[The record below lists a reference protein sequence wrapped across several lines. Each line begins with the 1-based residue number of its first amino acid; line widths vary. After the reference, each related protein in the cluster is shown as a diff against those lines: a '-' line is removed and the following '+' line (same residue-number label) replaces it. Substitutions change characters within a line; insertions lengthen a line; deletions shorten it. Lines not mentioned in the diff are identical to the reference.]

1 MTYDPQKHHRQS
13 IRLQQYDYSWPGAY
27 FVTICVREKKC
38 VLGDIV
44 NGVMQLSVW
53 GQIVHEFWDA
63 IPDHFPNVSVD
74 GRVTMPN
81 HGHAIVKIDHSCRG
95 AVAAPHVAVPHVGAL
110 RVAAPHIATPNV
122 AASDEAMSDDAASPD
137 GNASGEMGGVT
148 DEEMGEGTS
157 PLRPTLGQ
165 IVAYYKYQTTKR
177 INELRGTPGIPFWQ
191 RNYWEHVVRDEFD
204 LNRIQH
210 YIENNPLRWRE
221 DQLNPVVPPHP
232 TKR

>member
-13 IRLQQYDYSWPGAY
+13 IRLRQYDYAWPGAY
-27 FVTICVREKKC
+27 FVTICVREKEC
-38 VLGDIV
+38 VLGDIM
-44 NGVMQLSVW
+44 NGAMRLSEW

-63 IPDHFPNVSVD
+63 IPNHFPNVIVD

-81 HGHAIVKIDHSCRG
+81 HGHAIINIGYDRRG
-95 AVAAPHVAVPHVGAL
+95 AVAAPND
-110 RVAAPHIATPNV
+110 ATSNTATRP
-122 AASDEAMSDDAASPD
+122 A
-137 GNASGEMGGVT
+137 GKTGE
-148 DEEMGEGTS
+148 ETS

-191 RNYWEHVVRDEFD
+191 RNYWEHVVRDDID
-204 LNRIQH
+204 LNRIRQ
-210 YIENNPLRWRE
+210 YIENNPLRWHE
-221 DQLNPVVPPHP
+221 DQLNPIVPPRP

>member
-1 MTYDPQKHHRQS
+1 MKYDQQKHHRQS

-27 FVTICVREKKC
+27 FVTICVREKEC
-38 VLGDIV
+38 VLGDIT
-44 NGVMQLSVW
+44 NGAMQLSEW
-53 GQIVHEFWDA
+53 GRIVHEFWDA
-63 IPDHFPNVSVD
+63 IPDHFPNASID

-81 HGHAIVKIDHSCRG
+81 HGHAIIKIDHDRRG
-95 AVAAPHVAVPHVGAL
+95 AAT
-110 RVAAPHIATPNV
+110 APHIATPNV
-122 AASDEAMSDDAASPD
+122 AASNNAISDDAVSLD
-137 GNASGEMGGVT
+137 ENAGR
-148 DEEMGEGTS
+148 EMGEETGEETS

-191 RNYWEHVVRDEFD
+191 RNYWEHVVRDEID